1 VGFPWYVVTLGLIG
15 IIVLLFGFL
24 FLVIFFGKWLRRDTK
39 ASEAEMLSAQLAQ
52 LREMR
57 DNGLLSTV
65 EYDAIR
71 MQLVQRIK
79 ASQET

>member
-1 VGFPWYVVTLGLIG
+1 MGFPWYVVALGLIG

-24 FLVIFFGKWLRRDTK
+24 FLVIFFGKWLRRDSK
-39 ASEAEMLSAQLAQ
+39 ASEAELLSAQLAQ

-71 MQLVQRIK
+71 TQLVERIK

>member
-1 VGFPWYVVTLGLIG
+1 MGFPWYVVALGLIG
-15 IIVLLFGFL
+15 IIVLLFGFV
-24 FLVIFFGKWLRRDTK
+24 FFVIFFGRWLRKGTK
-39 ASEAEMLSAQLAQ
+39 ASEAELLSAQLAQ

-71 MQLVQRIK
+71 MQLVQRLK
-79 ASQET
+79 ASQQT

>member
-1 VGFPWYVVTLGLIG
+1 MGFPWYVVALGFIG

-24 FLVIFFGKWLRRDTK
+24 FLVIFFGRWLRKGTR
-39 ASEAEMLSAQLAQ
+39 ASEAELLAAQLAQ

>member
-1 VGFPWYVVTLGLIG
+1 MGFPWYVVALGFIG

-24 FLVIFFGKWLRRDTK
+24 FLVIFFGKWLRRDSK
-39 ASEAEMLSAQLAQ
+39 ASEAELLSVQLAQ

-71 MQLVQRIK
+71 TQLVQRIK

>member
-1 VGFPWYVVTLGLIG
+1 MGFPWYVVALGFIG

-24 FLVIFFGKWLRRDTK
+24 FLVIFFGKWLRRDSK
-39 ASEAEMLSAQLAQ
+39 ASEAELLSVQLAQ

-71 MQLVQRIK
+71 TQLVERIK

>member
-1 VGFPWYVVTLGLIG
+1 MGFPWYVVALGFIG

-39 ASEAEMLSAQLAQ
+39 ASEAELLSVQLAQ

-71 MQLVQRIK
+71 TQLVERIK

>member
-1 VGFPWYVVTLGLIG
+1 MGFPWYVVALGFIG
-15 IIVLLFGFL
+15 IIVLVFGFL
-24 FLVIFFGKWLRRDTK
+24 FLVIFFGKWLRRDSK
-39 ASEAEMLSAQLAQ
+39 ASEAELLSVQLAQ

-71 MQLVQRIK
+71 TQLVQRIK

>member
-1 VGFPWYVVTLGLIG
+1 MGFPWYVVAPGFIG

-24 FLVIFFGKWLRRDTK
+24 FLVIFFGKWLRRDSK
-39 ASEAEMLSAQLAQ
+39 ASEAELLSVQLAQ

-71 MQLVQRIK
+71 TQLVQRIK